1 MECVPSVAKCISILK
16 KWIFPIC
23 ASNQKQL
30 DFKLGKLLDIQRS
43 LFNKILRKLVP
54 LAYDLHDSNLEKESK
69 VIKRAFINDVT
80 YRGWLSYVTRA
91 TNSESR

>member
-1 MECVPSVAKCISILK
+1 MESKVESVLSVAKCISLLK

-30 DFKLGKLLDIQRS
+30 DLKLGELLDIQRS

-54 LAYDLHDSNLEKESK
+54 LAYDLYDSNLEEESK
-69 VIKRAFINDVT
+69 VI
-80 YRGWLSYVTRA
+80 
-91 TNSESR
+91 